1 MLNNPNATFLEHSS
15 PVATQGRN
23 DEITLRDG
31 RVMVIALM
39 LLIGALLLSM
49 ACHFQPK
56 LRRLLQSYRSL
67 GELIRGEMLATDAPR
82 IVRAKSRDEYH
93 NYYTYTYT
101 YKSRRHTKLFVTR
114 DGPVSRSDMRVPV
127 DVLPSLAG
135 PSPLGTGGALRQ

>member
-1 MLNNPNATFLEHSS
+1 MLNNPNATFLERSS

-82 IVRAKSRDEYH
+82 IVRAISRDEYH
-93 NYYTYTYT
+93 NYYTYT

-114 DGPVSRSDMRVPV
+114 DGPVSRSDMCVPV